1 MNVRMVFVVVFF
13 SINLNLSAQE
23 AMSSSIVLNLLRSA
37 PSEQFSFN
45 LSMPVL
51 DETGTANWNIKY
63 YVFFQDTL
71 LQRFCDTVNSDQ
83 IIPDLLKLL
92 NVETYSWQA
101 NLMLYCITKTNA
113 MELQIFSPNRVEEWR
128 ENRKDKDLAFW
139 RARL

>member
-1 MNVRMVFVVVFF
+1 MNVRMVFVVVLF

-113 MELQIFSPNRVEEWR
+113 MELQIFRPNRVEEWR
-128 ENRKDKDLAFW
+128 ENSKDKDLAFG